1 MNDDLKSIVELA
13 ISNGYGLND
22 ISSGLAEDGWGQ
34 ADIDA
39 AVNYYNSKKKSQGKG
54 GASPSTSQPKPTSSE
69 YQQTSTAAPTQL
81 AQTIEWGPTEFRQGL
96 GAGVQGAQ
104 EPKRDTEEEK
114 QAARKRTALQ
124 ERQAIGLDIASILT
138 SDNPDS
144 DDNKQKVS
152 NLYEQY
158 KQADAN
164 YAGQE
169 MLYQN
174 IFNNEGSV
182 DQNVYNYV
190 VNDAVASI
198 NETAARELEQYKR
211 TGGESVLDRSIN
223 TLFAGVES
231 IAGGVAMG
239 VELLKDA
246 NNYRLGIPN
255 YGEMSPV
262 GELGSEMLQGSQK
275 TMYSVFR
282 AAGYSDEQIKKG
294 TLGMATEEGDL
305 GMLYYTALQQVPQLA
320 LMAVTGGTAGMTT
333 LGLSSAGSAYDELY
347 QDPSYNVSEKLIYG
361 LASGVVEGVS
371 ERIFNADVRAL
382 RGIFGTADDVAQL
395 STREF
400 AKKYMPK
407 LTAIND
413 AIPGLAKSTAQ
424 EAFEEGLVA
433 VTQESIKY
441 ALNEDKQNFDV
452 HDIAE
457 SMFVGAVMG
466 GSIHSIAY
474 GPSALLN
481 SRLFVDKYTL
491 RNKIVETQ
499 KLLNDPT
506 LSEEEKDILSGQ
518 LNDFVRKERE
528 MKDSAAEYYSNWEDS
543 DINETQRLN
552 QVINRGL
559 KTYSKMRSNVAKDKI
574 LADVK
579 DAFNAKQEIEKKYDS
594 QTEGQVSGAV
604 QGGETSQ
611 QGQPVQGPSAK
622 TTPAGGVLQVSEQAQ
637 QASAK
642 VKVKSVKVTNE
653 NASKSIDW
661 LKDWV
666 NNLAETGFQFVQTN
680 KQTVLDGL
688 DSIQKVAQFMHNN
701 GRDVNIV
708 THTDADSYKKATGLE
723 NVTRG
728 YYIAEEG
735 NSSQIHV
742 FVPAMLSNTAYHEG
756 IHEVLPE
763 VLGTEGTRRLGRRLW
778 NVIRGDKALLRQMQS
793 FMRNYSEMTETEMAD
808 EFLTELG
815 SLIADGSIELEVS
828 KSIATKFM
836 ESIAEIMGTAF
847 GVNMKPSTAQLAQ
860 ALIDLGG
867 AISTGKKVD
876 FEELIKRAEHGDVI
890 ASGVSGGVRTSAQN
904 FADIDIN
911 FASDELPKGV
921 SIVSVTGKKSMEQA
935 LEESGGAFVIIN
947 SDGTALRHTSGGEDV
962 YGGFGFSFIEQNVK
976 DKIGFAASTD
986 NKVSELGE
994 LLKRVAEER
1003 DAENSAHVG
1012 KPVAVFVMI
1021 QSPGAAFGNAYG
1033 AKFFA
1038 DAISSSINN
1047 GVITQEEFKNS
1058 FTEFYDKEVARLNN
1072 LTNKAEGKD
1081 DYEKIK
1087 AANDNRIAKLSLIND
1102 AIVNNDFNTNEGHD
1116 ALQALVSSDSK
1127 IDFKTRREFLESF
1140 VPGKQKVSGAGSAAR
1155 NAFLEAGFNKD
1166 SFFKEYLDKNIYD
1179 NITSDTDGG
1188 YALSGFFVENPY
1200 MGGTEYSR
1208 LGKEGKFVHP
1218 QFNSKFHGERPFL
1231 LDGKYYVNKIFE
1243 PQKFEGASVATSVS
1257 GSMYVSSAKAKKSN
1271 RTDKEQ
1277 AEAIK
1282 EVKSRAVKANK
1293 LREFSVTAA
1302 PYRQTK
1308 IKTVS
1313 EAKDAF
1319 KGDKGYTDLKNT
1331 QSDILKALEPNLAEE
1346 IKVFDN
1352 VGGWRDTETGDIS
1365 IETSSRIDGYM
1376 SMEDAELLAA
1386 LSGVLAEDTQNST
1399 LISRISNEGTGLVT
1413 TINLD
1418 TKAQGKLLDY
1428 IKELGLEA
1436 GFSFTI
1442 ESGKNRISFA
1452 WNEQIEDWG
1461 LSLDQYLDN
1470 VEKFFNFVKDK
1481 NLTKDERLTTAKA
1494 EIRFVSEEEY
1504 GRIIE
1509 GARNSGRYEGDEW
1522 SNLDNII
1529 SQAEVKLNEGKKK
1542 GKAQEIGPAPESSNL
1557 NTYQVSVY
1565 LQSNMERSFAD
1576 FSKNALENLKSGKGV
1591 SLHDA
1596 ETKAGEKGYI
1606 STIKVAAESR
1616 YRDSSRYFSAY
1627 FSSLNT
1633 GKKVRVKIRVSDH
1646 EIPKN
1651 ETARLDE
1658 YGSGGVYRTSD
1669 RRDKESKFSYNIWNR
1684 QTFNSAFD
1692 HLKTLGFTFPTE
1704 IKSEYFTFNR
1714 RSQQAINIQNEL
1726 AELLFVNTTRDK
1738 DGNIVIDLS
1747 REDFITTANIYG
1759 LPEHIAHEM
1768 YDKQLEGKLSVE
1780 IKGTDAIDATYENY
1794 LDATANLIAKA
1805 TTLYEKLKKYFID
1818 RQSTVKAYL
1827 VSAGLDNV
1835 RKLLV
1840 NRSGASAYAKYLFDK
1855 WDILVY
1861 KGLDVEAQRML
1872 DKIVFLRRVIQI
1884 DEATDGRKRVILNE
1898 KAILQGE
1905 LVAKQHELYL
1915 APQNEYA
1922 KILKEIKELE
1932 ANIAKL
1938 QSEADA
1944 IVRVQHPKFYGNSS
1958 WNKESAYAQLDQIKQ
1973 KLGQE
1978 TYDDMFKRSDEYFN
1992 AFRELLNSMNKE
2004 GLITQEDYDALSSF
2018 DYQPRMFVKHVF
2030 DNVEDD
2036 VALRDYGLSQS
2047 QIKALRNGSQS
2058 EILMDSRLILSIY
2071 SKSVTARIAKNK
2083 ANRELAKG
2091 LKNPRNSD
2099 WLLPNPNG
2107 EAAQSGFE
2115 NVYYYDKGEQR
2126 VFQMRKDLKQEW
2138 DDVSQIFKMSP
2149 TLQKI
2154 VGYASGSFAL
2164 KLLATR
2170 ANPLFVLRNLP
2181 RDYFHVL
2188 FFTDTYENTPLPV
2201 AAFKL
2206 IGDFYRGVKSK
2217 VTDDADF
2224 QDYVRLG
2231 GMMDFLSTEGKPSA
2245 YKKSTWGRL
2254 ADRTLEYTSAP
2265 GEYSEIGFRIAV
2277 YKKMVQNGIAQ
2288 FEKAN
2293 KRKPDAG
2300 ELEMIKSGAVTAA
2313 REVIDFSQGGSFTK
2327 GAEIVTPYLNS
2338 AFQGMRVSWDYIKAN
2353 PKQFASR
2360 LAQMQFGIIALAL
2373 YNASIGDDEMEDIP
2387 DETKKRYFIIMTPF
2401 MTEDSKGR
2409 KVRRY
2414 IKVAKTQQM
2423 MPFFAMAEI
2432 ASDQIISNM
2441 FGKKPQFSSDQLKY
2455 AVDGIAS
2462 FFPKDLTKIDKE
2474 ILSAMPLL
2482 SAVTT
2487 YTTNYDA
2494 FREQVIEK
2502 NLGEMLPQTEG
2513 LFDKDIPYFYK
2524 VIGDLTEMSPKRLQV
2539 ATEKMITSPYSSAL
2553 VGGAYAL
2560 MDVFASPYVI
2570 EGKYDKEG
2578 GLSMSEN
2585 FSVKMK
2591 TMLPKSFSMG
2601 QTNPD
2606 WKSYNIAEDIE
2617 KINQEEGSN
2626 RKQVR
2631 ELSKRFAKSYRD
2643 AETEKERKQVL
2654 EDASAKMKEI
2664 AKENPLDAKYFKSSF
2679 KTAAMVSGHYSP
2691 FTNEIVYAAS
2701 DMARAKIIRRVLVE
2715 RGGVGRED
2723 FIELRKELFKES
2735 RYEINSS
2742 TMAMYKKLYGNFD

>member
-13 ISNGYGLND
+13 ISNGYGLTD

-34 ADIDA
+34 ADIDT
-39 AVNYYNSKKKSQGKG
+39 AVGYYNSKKKSQGKD
-54 GASPSTSQPKPTSSE
+54 GASPSTPQPKPTSSA

-96 GAGVQGAQ
+96 GTGVQGAQ
-104 EPKRDTEEEK
+104 EPKKDTKEEEQ
-114 QAARKRTALQ
+114 QARERTALQ
-124 ERQAIGLDIASILT
+124 MRQSIGLDLASILT
-138 SDNPDS
+138 SDNLDS
-144 DDNKQKVS
+144 GDNKEKVS
-152 NLYEQY
+152 SLYEQY

-169 MLYQN
+169 MAYQN
-174 IFNNEGSV
+174 IFDEDGSI
-182 DQNVYNYV
+182 NPNTYNYV
-190 VNDAVASI
+190 VNDAVNSI
-198 NETAARELEQYKR
+198 NETAARELETYKR
-211 TGGESVLDRSIN
+211 LGGESVLDRSMN

-231 IAGGVAMG
+231 IVGGVAMG

-246 NNYRLGIPN
+246 NNYRYGISN
-255 YGEMSPV
+255 YGERGPM
-262 GELGSEMLQGSQK
+262 GEFGGEILQSSQK
-275 TMYSVFR
+275 TMNSVFK

-294 TLGMATEEGDL
+294 SLGMTMEGDL

-320 LMAVTGGTAGMTT
+320 LMAVTGGTAGMTV
-333 LGLSSAGSAYDELY
+333 LGTSSAGSAYEELY
-347 QDPSYNVSEKLIYG
+347 YNPSYTVNEKLIYG
-361 LASGVVEGVS
+361 LASGVVEGIS
-371 ERIFNADVRAL
+371 ERIFQADVRAL
-382 RGIFGTADDVAQL
+382 RKIFGAADDVAKL
-395 STREF
+395 GTREF

-413 AIPGLAKSTAQ
+413 ALPGLIKSTGQ

-441 ALNEDKQNFDV
+441 ALNEDKKNFDV

-474 GPSALLN
+474 GPSALLD
-481 SRLFVDKYTL
+481 SRVFVDKYTL
-491 RNKIVETQ
+491 RNKIIEIQQV
-499 KLLNDPT
+499 LNDPT
-506 LSEEEKDILSGQ
+506 LSEEEKSILSTQ

-528 MKDSAAEYYSNWEDS
+528 MKDSAAEYYSNWDES

-552 QVINRGL
+552 QIINRGL
-559 KTYSKMRSNVAKDKI
+559 KSYPKMRSNVAKDKV

-579 DAFNAKQEIEKKYDS
+579 DAFNAKQDIEKKYDS
-594 QTEGQVSGAV
+594 QTEGQVSG
-604 QGGETSQ
+604 T
-611 QGQPVQGPSAK
+611 VQGPSAK
-622 TTPAGGVLQVSEQAQ
+622 TTPTGGALQVSKQAQ
-637 QASAK
+637 QEAAK
-642 VKVKSVKVTNE
+642 IKVKSVKVNNE
-653 NASKSIDW
+653 NASKSVDW
-661 LKDWV
+661 LKSWV
-666 NNLAETGFQFVQTN
+666 NNLSETGFQFIQTN
-680 KQTVLDGL
+680 KQAVLDGL

-708 THTDADSYKKATGLE
+708 THTDANSYKKATGLE

-742 FVPAMLSNTAYHEG
+742 FAPAMLSNTAYHEG
-756 IHEVLPE
+756 IHEILPSI
-763 VLGTEGTRRLGRRLW
+763 LGAEGTRSLGRRLW
-778 NVIRGDKALLRQMQS
+778 NVIKGDKALLRQMQS
-793 FMRNYSEMTETEMAD
+793 FMRNYNTMNETEMAD

-836 ESIAEIMGTAF
+836 ESVSEIMGAAF
-847 GVNMKPSTAQLAQ
+847 GANIKPSTAQLAQ

-876 FEELIKRAEHGDVI
+876 FEELIKSAEQGDVI
-890 ASGVSGGVRTSAQN
+890 NSGVSSGVKTSPQN

-911 FASDELPKGV
+911 FGLDELPKGV

-935 LEESGGAFVIIN
+935 LDESGGSFVIIN
-947 SDGTALRHTSGGEDV
+947 SDGTALRHTSKGDDV

-976 DKIGFAASTD
+976 DKIGFAASKD
-986 NKVSELGE
+986 NKVSELGD

-1003 DAENSAHVG
+1003 DAENPAHIG

-1038 DAISSSINN
+1038 DAISSSIST
-1047 GVITQEEFKNS
+1047 GVITQEEFKAS
-1058 FTEFYDKEVARLNN
+1058 FVEFYDKEVAKLNN
-1072 LTNKAEGKD
+1072 LTNKAEGRS
-1081 DYEKIK
+1081 DYKKIK
-1087 AANDNRIAKLSLIND
+1087 ASNENRIAKLLLIND
-1102 AIVNNDFNTNEGHD
+1102 AIVSNDFNTNEGHD
-1116 ALQALVSSDSK
+1116 ALQSLVSSDSK
-1127 IDFKTRREFLESF
+1127 IDFKTRREFLELF

-1155 NAFLEAGFNKD
+1155 NSFLEAGFNRD
-1166 SFFKEYLDKNIYD
+1166 SFYKEYLDKNIYD
-1179 NITSDTDGG
+1179 NITSETDGG

-1200 MGGTEYSR
+1200 MGGPEYLK
-1208 LGKEGKFVHP
+1208 LGKQGKFVHP
-1218 QFNSKFHGERPFL
+1218 QFNSKFHGERPFF
-1231 LDGKYYVNKIFE
+1231 LDGKYYVNKIFG
-1243 PQKFEGASVATSVS
+1243 PQKFEGASVTTSVS
-1257 GSMYVSSAKAKKSN
+1257 GSMYVSSAKAKKSD

-1277 AEAIK
+1277 ADAIK

-1293 LREFSVTAA
+1293 LREFSVTTA

-1319 KGDKGYTDLKNT
+1319 KNDDGYNALKKT

-1352 VGGWRDTETGDIS
+1352 VGGWKDTESGDVS

-1399 LISRISNEGTGLVT
+1399 LISRVSNEGTGLVT

-1461 LSLDQYLDN
+1461 LSSVQYLDN

-1481 NLTKDERLTTAKA
+1481 NLTKDERLTTATA

-1504 GRIIE
+1504 EGIIE

-1529 SQAEVKLNEGKKK
+1529 SQAEVKLNQGEKK
-1542 GKAQEIGPAPESSNL
+1542 GKAQEIGPSPASSNL

-1576 FSKNALENLKSGKGV
+1576 FSKNALDNLKSGNGV
-1591 SLHDA
+1591 SLQDSG
-1596 ETKAGEKGYI
+1596 TKNGEKGYI
-1606 STIKVAAESR
+1606 DTIKVAAESK

-1627 FSSLNT
+1627 FSSLNA
-1633 GKKVRVKIRVSDH
+1633 GKKIRVKIRVSDH

-1651 ETARLDE
+1651 ENTAARLEE
-1658 YGSGGVYRTSD
+1658 YGPGGVYRISD
-1669 RRDKESKFSYNIWNR
+1669 RRDKESKFSYNIWNK

-1692 HLKTLGFTFPTE
+1692 HLKTLGFKFPVE
-1704 IKSEYFTFNR
+1704 IKAEYFTFNR

-1726 AELLFVNTTRDK
+1726 TEILFVNTTRDK
-1738 DGNIVIDLS
+1738 DGNILINVS
-1747 REDFITTANIYG
+1747 REDFVNTANIYG
-1759 LPEHIAHEM
+1759 VPEYIAHEM

-1780 IKGTDAIDATYENY
+1780 IKGTEAIDATYENY
-1794 LDATANLIAKA
+1794 LDATANLLAKS

-1818 RQSTVKAYL
+1818 RQATVKAYL
-1827 VSAGLDNV
+1827 VSSGLDNA

-1855 WDILVY
+1855 WDVLVY
-1861 KGLDVEAQRML
+1861 KGLNVEAQRML

-1884 DEATDGRKRVILNE
+1884 DEATDGRKQLVLNE
-1898 KAILQGE
+1898 KTILQGE

-1915 APQNEYA
+1915 AQPNDYA
-1922 KILKEIKELE
+1922 RILKEIKELE
-1932 ANIAKL
+1932 VSIAKL
-1938 QSEADA
+1938 QAEAAA
-1944 IVRVQHPKFYGNSS
+1944 IVRVQHPKSYGASS
-1958 WNKESAYAQLDQIKQ
+1958 WNKESAYTQLDQIKQ

-1978 TYDDMFKRSDEYFN
+1978 TYDDMFKRSDDYFN
-1992 AFRELLNSMNKE
+1992 AFRELLNLMNEE
-2004 GLITQEDYDALSSF
+2004 GLISQEDYDALSSF
-2018 DYQPRMFVKHVF
+2018 NYQPRMFIKHVF

-2058 EILMDSRLILSIY
+2058 EMLMDSRLILSIY
-2071 SKSVTARIAKNK
+2071 SKNVTSRIAKNK

-2107 EAAQSGFE
+2107 EAANSGFE
-2115 NVYYYDKGEQR
+2115 NVYFYEGGEQR
-2126 VFQMRKDLKQEW
+2126 VFQIRKDLKQEW

-2154 VGYASGSFAL
+2154 VGYVSGSFAL

-2206 IGDFYRGVKSK
+2206 LGDFYRGVKSK
-2217 VTDDADF
+2217 VIDDADF

-2231 GMMDFLSTEGKPSA
+2231 GMMDFLSTEGRPSA
-2245 YKKSTWGRL
+2245 YKKSVWGKFT
-2254 ADRTLEYTSAP
+2254 DRALHYTSTP

-2277 YKKMVQNGIAQ
+2277 YKKIVENGLEQ

-2293 KRKPDAG
+2293 KRKPTAG

-2338 AFQGMRVSWDYIKAN
+2338 AFQGMRVSWDYIRSN

-2373 YNASIGDDEMEDIP
+2373 YNASIGDDDMEDVP

-2409 KVRRY
+2409 EVRRY

-2423 MPFFAMAEI
+2423 MPFFVMAEI

-2441 FGKKPQFSSDQLKY
+2441 FGKKFQFSKDQLKY

-2474 ILSAMPLL
+2474 ILSAIPLL
-2482 SAVTT
+2482 SAITT

-2524 VIGDLTEMSPKRLQV
+2524 AIGDLTEMSPKRLQV
-2539 ATEKMITSPYSSAL
+2539 ATEKMVTSPYSSAL

-2570 EGKYDKEG
+2570 EGKYDKDG
-2578 GLSMSEN
+2578 SLAMSEE
-2585 FSVKMK
+2585 FSTKMK

-2601 QTNPD
+2601 QTSLD
-2606 WKSYNIAEDIE
+2606 WKSYNIADEIE
-2617 KINQEEGSN
+2617 IINQEEGSN
-2626 RKQVR
+2626 RKQIR
-2631 ELSKRFAKSYRD
+2631 ELSNRFGKSYRD
-2643 AETEKERKQVL
+2643 ANTEKEKQQVL
-2654 EDASAKMKEI
+2654 DDSAVKMREI
-2664 AKENPLDAKYFKSSF
+2664 AKENPLDAKYFKASL
-2679 KTAAMVSGHYSP
+2679 KTAAMISGHYSP

-2701 DMARAKIIRRVLVE
+2701 DLARAKIIRRVLVE

-2723 FIELRKELFKES
+2723 FIQLRKDLFKES
-2735 RYEINSS
+2735 RYEFNSS
-2742 TMAMYKKLYGNFD
+2742 TMVMYKKLYGNFD